1 VTSAQTRLDG
11 EASWS
16 TVLFII
22 NGLVF
27 TLLGLQM
34 PIVVSGLEG
43 YSWPQLAFYSS
54 VLVSVVFL
62 VRFIWVFPATY
73 LPRKLFKS
81 IARNDPMPPWAVV
94 VALGWTGMRGI
105 VSLAAAM
112 AIPLTLPSGQALPFR
127 NLLVFLS
134 YVVMLATLIIPAV
147 TLPYLMRRLG
157 LKDGGESRR
166 DETVARLALS
176 EAVLHEL
183 HSLKQAS
190 KFPPELLDDVG
201 RRYERRVQT
210 LRSNLQ
216 PTAFSPLFDEDQI
229 LRRLTQDL
237 LDAERKELAALRRK
251 AVIHDEVF
259 FKLSHEIDIEET
271 RLTGQRV

>member
-1 VTSAQTRLDG
+1 
-11 EASWS
+11 
-16 TVLFII
+16 
-22 NGLVF
+22 
-27 TLLGLQM
+27 
-34 PIVVSGLEG
+34 
-43 YSWPQLAFYSS
+43 
-54 VLVSVVFL
+54 
-62 VRFIWVFPATY
+62 
-73 LPRKLFKS
+73 
-81 IARNDPMPPWAVV
+81 
-94 VALGWTGMRGI
+94 MRGI